1 MACACAGRW
10 QHCCPEDVVRLQW
23 QQRCIYAFFSVYIGG
38 LACRRTYMRVT
49 PVRCSSRNINRST
62 MNRSAVV
69 LPVNIPFDVSSS
81 LRAWCS
87 RVQVGTSTIIG
98 PTKVLRLHLKRPLL
112 HQLTQLQWPMRP
124 QQHPRLLLRQPRQP
138 RQHHLRLQRRR
149 MPDGSIHCVRT
160 CGHRS
165 HLS

>member
-1 MACACAGRW
+1 MASTLYLC
-10 QHCCPEDVVRLQW
+10 VV
-23 QQRCIYAFFSVYIGG
+23 SVYIGG

-69 LPVNIPFDVSSS
+69 LPVKIPFAVSSS
-81 LRAWCS
+81 LRAWCL
-87 RVQVGTSTIIG
+87 RVPVGTSTIIG
-98 PTKVLRLHLKRPLL
+98 PTKAQRLHPKRPLL
-112 HQLTQLQWPMRP
+112 SLRHQLQRPMRP
-124 QQHPRLLLRQPRQP
+124 LPHPRHLRLLLHQPHQP
-138 RQHHLRLQRRR
+138 RQHHLRLHRRR
-149 MPDGSIHCVRT
+149 MPDGSIYRVRA